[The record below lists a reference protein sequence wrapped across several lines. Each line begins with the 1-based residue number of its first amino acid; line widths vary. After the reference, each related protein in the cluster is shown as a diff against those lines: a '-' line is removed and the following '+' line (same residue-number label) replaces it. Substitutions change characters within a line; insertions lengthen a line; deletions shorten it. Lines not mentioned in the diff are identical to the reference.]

1 MFAGR
6 HIGIGLLFGAA
17 FLAGCSGTSGEAS
30 VASPDEWTE
39 TTIVREFDGRQFL
52 KRVSPDGRWLAVTDL
67 VEVCIYPLD
76 EGDQSNCFEEETL
89 GGDSLHW
96 NADSTLVTSG
106 SSTSGRWNT
115 TGVWTFAPDG
125 TATSVSP
132 VSAGSPL
139 IPDEPGVFNG
149 AMAFRPDGE
158 SIVFIQSE
166 FRDGPDSHELRE
178 VDIDGGNETVLAQ
191 MDGFA
196 LGRIVP
202 LEDGRLVVVAGE
214 SIGPPLVLIDGGEQ
228 TTIAMSEPSDQGG
241 YFPRLATQATS
252 AAGGLAL
259 VVLPGEFSARNL
271 ILEPSAWS
279 LFDFEGQEFP
289 ITVADGQTA
298 VAATFSPDGT
308 SLAYLVIDIP
318 ENLASALAEAVPI
331 SSELFIT
338 TVDAVLAG
346 EPATTSRALE
356 ADAMSLLDPSFLE
369 LNVMRWSTDDRIL
382 IPLQGENENEVTVV
396 EVDLSGQ

>member
-1 MFAGR
+1 
-6 HIGIGLLFGAA
+6 
-17 FLAGCSGTSGEAS
+17 
-30 VASPDEWTE
+30 
-39 TTIVREFDGRQFL
+39 
-52 KRVSPDGRWLAVTDL
+52 
-67 VEVCIYPLD
+67 
-76 EGDQSNCFEEETL
+76 
-89 GGDSLHW
+89 
-96 NADSTLVTSG
+96 
-106 SSTSGRWNT
+106 
-115 TGVWTFAPDG
+115 
-125 TATSVSP
+125 
-132 VSAGSPL
+132 
-139 IPDEPGVFNG
+139 
-149 AMAFRPDGE
+149 
-158 SIVFIQSE
+158 
-166 FRDGPDSHELRE
+166 
-178 VDIDGGNETVLAQ
+178 
-191 MDGFA
+191 
-196 LGRIVP
+196 
-202 LEDGRLVVVAGE
+202 
-214 SIGPPLVLIDGGEQ
+214 
-228 TTIAMSEPSDQGG
+228 MSEPSDQGG